1 MIANIITHNDVAYK
15 VLYQK
20 PTYHFAKRFNEQPI
34 REYLDMFKEW
44 CGADIIIQSETH
56 FIFVETIPD
65 IDFEM
70 ID

>member
-1 MIANIITHNDVAYK
+1 MGQIITHNDVAYK

-20 PTYHFAKRFNEQPI
+20 PNHHFAKRFDEPPR

-44 CGADIIIQSETH
+44 CGADTIIQSETH
-56 FIFVETIPD
+56 FIFVQTIPD